1 MWVFTLLIFIAQTFA
16 AEVSDLDSPGAT
28 QYIQSQSKATPLKP
42 MTGTLSLENAVR
54 NLGYRI
60 EDLEVIQS
68 EYTEGISAPDAAMA
82 AGRHHKWGSRFGK
95 STLRVKRKRMV
106 DQTVM
111 EESIASRGP
120 QKHPKPICTTSA
132 AKDTRKLKLNTFGDI
147 RRKQKRAKAAT
158 SAPVIQHRVFY
169 LADQESRT
177 AVAHLEPGESV
188 TVVEV
193 IGKTKKQPK
202 RRVELRQK
210 THTMSITETQTE
222 QVVCVNPNA
231 L

>member
-1 MWVFTLLIFIAQTFA
+1 
-16 AEVSDLDSPGAT
+16 
-28 QYIQSQSKATPLKP
+28 

-68 EYTEGISAPDAAMA
+68 EYTEGISAPDAAHA
-82 AGRHHKWGSRFGK
+82 AGRHQKWGSRFGK
-95 STLRVKRKRMV
+95 STLRVKRKRMA
-106 DQTVM
+106 DQSVM
-111 EESIASRGP
+111 EESISSRGP
-120 QKHPKPICTTSA
+120 QKNPKPICTTST
-132 AKDTRKLKLNTFGDI
+132 AKDTRKLNLNTFGDI
-147 RRKQKRAKAAT
+147 RRKQKRS
-158 SAPVIQHRVFY
+158 SAVTASAIIQHRVFY

-222 QVVCVNPNA
+222 QVVCVNLNE

>member
-1 MWVFTLLIFIAQTFA
+1 MWVFTLLMFIAQSFA
-16 AEVSDLDSPGAT
+16 VEVSDLGSPGAT
-28 QYIQSQSKATPLKP
+28 QYIQSQTKTSSKKP

-68 EYTEGISAPDAAMA
+68 EYTEGISAPEAAMA
-82 AGRHHKWGSRFGK
+82 AGRHQKWGSRFGK

-106 DQTVM
+106 DQTIM
-111 EESIASRGP
+111 EESISSRAP
-120 QKHPKPICTTSA
+120 QKKPRPICTTSE

-147 RRKQKRAKAAT
+147 RRKQKRAT
-158 SAPVIQHRVFY
+158 STDTVPVIQHRVFY
-169 LADQESRT
+169 LADTESRT

-193 IGKTKKQPK
+193 IGKTNKQPK

-210 THTMSITETQTE
+210 THTMSITESQTE
-222 QVVCVNPNA
+222 QVVCVNPNE